1 VTLSFELRSAP
12 CAAAADPGFVDL
24 ARGNFSNL
32 SPPELALLRFVG
44 SQPASGGDSA
54 AAGPKSDPDDL
65 TNDPAHGDEW
75 GKEREVR
82 AEVIRW
88 LGVDPEAIRR
98 IDPQG
103 LRLLQAKIVDTLNL
117 STVRVP
123 FAIVRR
129 NCSIPETMNLRST
142 TIGYLDLSGSYTGP
156 LDGPYIHVA
165 D

>member
-12 CAAAADPGFVDL
+12 CAAAADPGLVDL

-32 SPPELALLRFVG
+32 SPAELALLRFVG
-44 SQPASGGDSA
+44 SRP
-54 AAGPKSDPDDL
+54 AAGGPRSDPHDL
-65 TNDPAHGDEW
+65 TNDPVHGDEG

-88 LGVDPEAIRR
+88 LCVDPEAIRR

-103 LRLLQAKIVDTLNL
+103 LRLLGAKIVGTNL

-123 FAIVRR
+123 FAIVLR
-129 NCSIPETMNLRST
+129 NCSIRETMSPRST
-142 TIGYLDLSGSYTGP
+142 TIGYLDLCDSYTGP
-156 LDGPYIHVA
+156 IDGPYIHVA